1 MTSMNERDKRQFLR
15 EMLGAG
21 ESYQAM
27 VWGTV
32 SADAKTC
39 ALFTTLPAHQSAANT
54 YCYIGMSEKN
64 INIVMVSSMHPDR
77 ILGVMRLPF
86 DRISAATVK
95 NSVIPGRK
103 IIDLVVRD
111 RQVQIKLNGSTA
123 GTDLREQKEGIRK
136 ITERLKAAYR

>member
-1 MTSMNERDKRQFLR
+1 MTSMNEKDKRQFLR
-15 EMLGAG
+15 EMLGTG

-39 ALFTTLPAHQSAANT
+39 ALFSTLPARQTAANT
-54 YCYIGMSEKN
+54 YCYIGMSEEN
-64 INIVMVSSMHPDR
+64 MNIVMVSSMHPDR

-86 DRISAATVK
+86 DRISAAVVK

-103 IIDLVVRD
+103 IIDLIVKERL
-111 RQVQIKLNGSTA
+111 VQLKLNSSTA
-123 GTDLREQKEGIRK
+123 GTDLKEQKEGIRK